1 MTGHSSSYSDFMDES
16 LYTHL
21 IQQPLG
27 FCYLLVLQNIQ
38 KYPKA
43 PSQPVF
49 IGSLSNP
56 LLPLVGQKLS
66 GLAPFLEGNKKE
78 LVPTLGSCGEQASTP
93 SLETDACYGSLPH
106 SGIYC
111 CVPLPWKVERDC
123 GEARLWEGVSFALAG
138 SRQNPLH
145 PESVARIQGKC
156 QTVGGVGVGRKSLI
170 SDPPLLL
177 LIH

>member
-1 MTGHSSSYSDFMDES
+1 MRATCLSYPPSSSSMTGHSSSYSDFMDES

-27 FCYLLVLQNIQ
+27 FCYLLILQNIE

-66 GLAPFLEGNKKE
+66 GLALFLEGSKKE
-78 LVPTLGSCGEQASTP
+78 LVPTLGSCGEQASAP
-93 SLETDACYGSLPH
+93 SLETDACYCSLPH

-111 CVPLPWKVERDC
+111 FVPLPWKVEPPGTEERIGFGRVCPLPWRGQDRTPFTQSLC
-123 GEARLWEGVSFALAG
+123 GKNSG
-138 SRQNPLH
+138 
-145 PESVARIQGKC
+145 
-156 QTVGGVGVGRKSLI
+156 
-170 SDPPLLL
+170 
-177 LIH
+177 